1 MKRILLP
8 ALLATFVIVPSLT
21 AAEPVPAETLYFGAH
36 AGQYSSDITDRY
48 DYDQPADTTLPG
60 IQVGYRISDRW
71 SVQALWA
78 KHDFN
83 SEKDRYDGDLRTP
96 MVSARFHFHGTDL
109 LGFEP
114 YAGVAAGEL
123 QMKTRSLNDE
133 GMVGLELGL
142 QNRLRPHWM
151 LDIGTRPWFS
161 IDNERW
167 DNAPYIALNY
177 LIGAA
182 TQSAP
187 DNDQRQTNDDEVP
200 AATTN
205 NISATVFGDADGDGV
220 TDALDHCPETAS
232 GALVDEHG
240 CESDKDR
247 DGITDSV
254 DQCLDT
260 PSGARIDD
268 RGCNVALTQPI
279 RQTLYINF
287 ASGTSDI
294 QGNSLPEVEK
304 IVLLM
309 TQYPDAQVVLE
320 GHTDSAGA
328 AALNEQLS
336 QLRADAVKALL
347 VSRYRMDEG
356 RISAIGKGEDSP
368 IADNN
373 TAQGRQQNRRVEVIL
388 SARN

>member
-1 MKRILLP
+1 MKKILLP
-8 ALLATFVIVPSLT
+8 AVLSALLVVPPLA
-21 AAEPVPAETLYFGAH
+21 AAEPVPARTFYFGGH
-36 AGQYSSDITDRY
+36 AGQYFSDITDRY
-48 DYDQPADTTLPG
+48 DYEQPADTTLPG
-60 IQVGYRISDRW
+60 VQVGYRISDRW

-96 MVSARFHFHGTDL
+96 MASARFHFHGTDVF
-109 LGFEP
+109 GFEP
-114 YAGVAAGEL
+114 YAGLAVGEL
-123 QMKTRSLNDE
+123 QMKTRRLNDE
-133 GMVGLELGL
+133 GMLGIELGL

-151 LDIGTRPWFS
+151 LDVGTRPWFS

-177 LIGAA
+177 LVGAA
-182 TQSAP
+182 TRGA
-187 DNDQRQTNDDEVP
+187 NDD
-200 AATTN
+200 AATDAATEAAPAPIS

-220 TDALDHCPETAS
+220 TDALDHCPDTTP
-232 GALVDEHG
+232 GTLVDEHG
-240 CESDKDR
+240 CESDS
-247 DGITDSV
+247 DGDGVNNSL
-254 DQCLDT
+254 DQCPDT
-260 PSGARIDD
+260 PAGARIDD
-268 RGCNVALTQPI
+268 KGCNLALTQPI

-287 ASGTSDI
+287 GSGTADI
-294 QGNSLPEVEK
+294 QGGSLPEIEK

-336 QLRADAVKALL
+336 QYRADAVKALL
-347 VSRYRMDEG
+347 VSRYRMDES

-368 IADNN
+368 IADNS

>member
-8 ALLATFVIVPSLT
+8 ALLCSSLAAPSFAT
-21 AAEPVPAETLYFGAH
+21 AEPVPARTLYFGVH
-36 AGQYSSDITDRY
+36 AGQYFSDITDRY

-60 IQVGYRISDRW
+60 VQVGYRISDRW

-78 KHDFN
+78 KHAFN

-96 MVSARFHFHGTDL
+96 MASARFHFHGTDVF
-109 LGFEP
+109 GFEP
-114 YAGVAAGEL
+114 YAGLAAGEL
-123 QMKTRSLNDE
+123 QMKTRRLNDE
-133 GMVGLELGL
+133 GMLGIELGL

-151 LDIGTRPWFS
+151 LDVGTRPWFS

-177 LIGAA
+177 LVGAA
-182 TQSAP
+182 TQGAS
-187 DNDQRQTNDDEVP
+187 DD
-200 AATTN
+200 ATTDEATEAAPAPVS

-220 TDALDHCPETAS
+220 TDALDHCPDTTP
-232 GALVDEHG
+232 GTLVDEHG
-240 CESDKDR
+240 CESDS
-247 DGITDSV
+247 DGDGVSNSL
-254 DQCLDT
+254 DQCPDT
-260 PSGARIDD
+260 PAGARIDD
-268 RGCNVALTQPI
+268 KGCNLVLTQPI

-287 ASGTSDI
+287 ASGTADI
-294 QGNSLPEVEK
+294 QGSSLPEVEK

-320 GHTDSAGA
+320 GHTDSAGS

-336 QLRADAVKALL
+336 QHRADAVKALL
-347 VSRYRMDEG
+347 VSRYRMDER

-368 IADNN
+368 IADHS

-388 SARN
+388 STG

>member
-1 MKRILLP
+1 MKKILLP
-8 ALLATFVIVPSLT
+8 ALLSSFIVIPQAAS
-21 AAEPVPAETLYFGAH
+21 AEPVPAKTLYFGGH
-36 AGQYSSDITDRY
+36 AGQYFSDVTDRY

-60 IQVGYRISDRW
+60 VQVGYRISDRW

-96 MVSARFHFHGTDL
+96 MASARFHFHGTDVF
-109 LGFEP
+109 GFEP
-114 YAGVAAGEL
+114 YAGLAAGEL

-133 GMVGLELGL
+133 GMVGIELGL
-142 QNRLRPHWM
+142 QNRMRPHWM

-177 LIGAA
+177 LVGAA
-182 TQSAP
+182 TQGASDDAMTDEATEAAP
-187 DNDQRQTNDDEVP
+187 APVS
-200 AATTN
+200 
-205 NISATVFGDADGDGV
+205 NISATVFGDTDGDGV
-220 TDALDHCPETAS
+220 TDALDHCPDTTP
-232 GALVDEHG
+232 GTLVDEYG
-240 CESDKDR
+240 CESDS
-247 DGITDSV
+247 DGDGVSNSL
-254 DQCLDT
+254 DQCPDT
-260 PSGARIDD
+260 PAGARIDD
-268 RGCNVALTQPI
+268 KGCNLVLTQPI

-287 ASGTSDI
+287 ASGTADI
-294 QGNSLPEVEK
+294 QGSSLPEVEK

-309 TQYPDAQVVLE
+309 TQYPDARVVLE
-320 GHTDSAGA
+320 GHTDSAGS

-336 QLRADAVKALL
+336 QYRADAVKALL
-347 VSRYRMDEG
+347 VSRYRMDER

-368 IADNN
+368 IADNS

-388 SARN
+388 STGN